1 MSNQAPASVLAIAA
15 ALALAGCGGS
25 DAGDDGD
32 DGDVLTSQIDGNSV
46 SVAMS
51 DDGGE
56 TLGSVKLPRPDWL
69 PDDFPLPRDARIY
82 AVVAQ
87 EKQTPPIYMIQAR
100 TMSGGEEVVN
110 AFIEWAGKRGLE
122 ANRNNSPNA
131 QLFIASIEQGS
142 DSRAELQIFQEENG
156 VNNIVLAANGQPWR

>member
-69 PDDFPLPRDARIY
+69 PD
-82 AVVAQ
+82 AVYRQ
-87 EKQTPPIYMIQAR
+87 HR
-100 TMSGGEEVVN
+100 TRV
-110 AFIEWAGKRGLE
+110 
-122 ANRNNSPNA
+122 
-131 QLFIASIEQGS
+131 
-142 DSRAELQIFQEENG
+142 
-156 VNNIVLAANGQPWR
+156 

>member
-1 MSNQAPASVLAIAA
+1 MINRTFVGILPVAA
-15 ALALAGCGGS
+15 ALGLAGCDGTG
-25 DAGDDGD
+25 AGEDGE
-32 DGDVLTSQIDGNSV
+32 VLTSEVDGNSV

-110 AFIEWAGKRGLE
+110 AFIEWADRRGLKAE
-122 ANRNNSPNA
+122 RNKSPNV
-131 QLFIASIEQGS
+131 QIHIASIDQGS
-142 DSRAELQIFQEENG
+142 NSRAELQVHQQDNG
-156 VNNIVLAANGQPWR
+156 VNNIILAANGQPWR

>member
-1 MSNQAPASVLAIAA
+1 MINRTFVGILPVAA
-15 ALALAGCGGS
+15 ALGLAGCGGTG
-25 DAGDDGD
+25 AGEDGE
-32 DGDVLTSQIDGNSV
+32 VLTSEVDGNSV

-56 TLGSVKLPRPDWL
+56 TLGSVRLPRPDWL

-110 AFIEWAGKRGLE
+110 AFIEWADRRGLQAE
-122 ANRNNSPNA
+122 RNNSPNV
-131 QLFIASIEQGS
+131 QIHIASIDQGNN
-142 DSRAELQIFQEENG
+142 SRAELQVHKQDNG
-156 VNNIVLAANGQPWR
+156 VNNIILAANGQPWR